1 MEEDM
6 RNISE
11 DDINDDFFE
20 EYGEEMTQ
28 AFLSFCAHFREY
40 VLEMDEKLA
49 DECMEEANTF
59 AKDYGLIVNKTDD
72 EFYYTTEDE
81 TADDSKLTR
90 GVIQLQLQF
99 NDIIKQKNPELWDK
113 ALHYAA
119 DYGGVGR
126 ISFFHA
132 KDKDKRNDKDTG
144 S

>member
-49 DECMEEANTF
+49 D
-59 AKDYGLIVNKTDD
+59 
-72 EFYYTTEDE
+72 
-81 TADDSKLTR
+81 
-90 GVIQLQLQF
+90 
-99 NDIIKQKNPELWDK
+99 
-113 ALHYAA
+113 
-119 DYGGVGR
+119 
-126 ISFFHA
+126 
-132 KDKDKRNDKDTG
+132 
-144 S
+144 